1 MPLTLAV
8 GTRRIAGAFRLA
20 AVILAG
26 GSLIAAC
33 SDSSVA
39 PSGSSV
45 TLTATPGSLGFNGM
59 ASIVAD
65 VRKSDGQ
72 PAADGT
78 VVSFGATLGSVQPD
92 TAQSVA
98 GKATVTFVA
107 GAESGMAVITAS
119 SGSQASVRIPV
130 GAAAATR
137 LNMSAAPA
145 AVPFNGGT
153 STISA
158 TVLDAG
164 GKPLT
169 SVPVSFTT
177 TSGTVTP
184 SSVKSDPSGIA
195 QVVLTTSREASVTAV
210 VGVAAAPAGDPNV
223 VRGSVG
229 VTLAPRPVPIVSI
242 AASENPT
249 MNQATT
255 FTISAAPAANGGA
268 AIQNVSINFGDGSR
282 PLDLGAASGAAIVA
296 QHVYLSPGSF
306 TVAVT
311 ATDANGGSAT
321 VSTVIVVAAQAPL
334 SVAIAASAPVDGGNT
349 KVYTFVATVQ
359 PATVIIATYQWDFG
373 DGSPVQVTTGAQ
385 VIHGFTKRAASST
398 YVIKVTVTS
407 TPPVQTA
414 DALVVIPG
422 GQ

>member
-1 MPLTLAV
+1 MHLTHAV

-20 AVILAG
+20 AVLLAG
-26 GSLIAAC
+26 GSLIPAC

-59 ASIVAD
+59 AAIVAD

-92 TAQSVA
+92 TAESVA

-137 LNMSAAPA
+137 LNVSAAPA

-158 TVLDAG
+158 TVLDSG

-184 SSVKSDPSGIA
+184 SSVKSDPNGVA

-229 VTLAPRPVPIVSI
+229 VTLAPRPVPVVSI
-242 AASENPT
+242 AVSDNPT
-249 MNQATT
+249 QNQTTT
-255 FTISAAPAANGGA
+255 FTISVAPAANGGA
-268 AIQNVSINFGDGSR
+268 PIQNVSISFGDGSR
-282 PLDLGAASGAAIVA
+282 PADLGAASGAAVVA
-296 QHVYLSPGSF
+296 RHVYTSPGSF
-306 TVAVT
+306 TVSVT
-311 ATDANGGSAT
+311 ATDANAL
-321 VSTVIVVAAQAPL
+321 ALLANQLEP
-334 SVAIAASAPVDGGNT
+334 
-349 KVYTFVATVQ
+349 FVLGE
-359 PATVIIATYQWDFG
+359 D
-373 DGSPVQVTTGAQ
+373 
-385 VIHGFTKRAASST
+385 
-398 YVIKVTVTS
+398 
-407 TPPVQTA
+407 A
-414 DALVVIPG
+414 DAELLG
-422 GQ
+422 LAEL